1 MPLPAVIDTLSELV
15 RINSVNSAYDG
26 GPGEA
31 ALAEWIEGFFARHHI
46 ATTRQEVFP
55 GRSNVLARLAGRRRD
70 RCLVLEAHM
79 DTVSVAGMTI
89 APFEPIIQDGRLQG
103 RGACDTKAGLAA
115 MMHALVDVHEGDTPP
130 PCDILLA
137 AVVDEEH
144 SFRGVLRLCDDLQ
157 ADAAVVAEPTQ
168 LRAVIA
174 SKGVLRWKVRVRGKA
189 AHSSKPQLGVN
200 AIRHMAHVVLALES
214 HYEALA
220 QRSHPLLGPAT
231 CTISTI
237 RGGVQINFV
246 PDHCVIE
253 LDRRL
258 LPGEDPDAVLEDCQ
272 AVLDALPDIDAI
284 VERPPLLVDAA
295 LDTPAETAIA
305 QACSATL
312 GGLGLDPDPC
322 GVPFGSDASK
332 FSRTGVPAIIFG
344 PGSIDRAHA
353 ADEYVEIDQV
363 ITALDF
369 YRRLVLS
376 FDPA

>member
-1 MPLPAVIDTLSELV
+1 MPQPPVIATLSELV
-15 RINSVNSAYDG
+15 RINSVNNAYAG

-31 ALAEWIEGFFARHHI
+31 KLAEWIERFFAQHHI

-55 GRSNVLARLAGRRRD
+55 GRFNVLARIPGRRRD

-79 DTVSVAGMTI
+79 DTVSSEGMAI
-89 APFEPIIQDGRLQG
+89 APFEPVIEGGRLHG

-115 MMHALVDVHEGDTPP
+115 MMHTLVDVHQGKDLP
-130 PCDILLA
+130 PCDVLLA

-144 SFRGVLRLCDDLQ
+144 SFRGVVRLCESLK

-168 LRAVIA
+168 LRCVVA
-174 SKGVLRWKVRVRGKA
+174 SKGVLRWKVRVNGKA
-189 AHSSKPQLGVN
+189 AHSSKPHLGVN
-200 AIRHMAHVVLALES
+200 AIRHMARVVLALEE

-220 QRSHPLLGPAT
+220 QRTHPLLGPAT
-231 CTISTI
+231 CVISTI

-246 PDHCVIE
+246 PDQCVIE

-258 LPGEDPDAVLEDCQ
+258 LPGEDPDALLADCQ
-272 AVLDALPDIDAI
+272 SVLDSLPGIDAF
-284 VERPPLLVDAA
+284 VEQPPLLSDAA
-295 LDTPAETAIA
+295 LDTPPDARIA
-305 QACSATL
+305 TTCSDIL
-312 GGLGLDPDPC
+312 RDMGLDPEPC

-332 FSRTGVPAIIFG
+332 FSRAGVPAVIFG

-353 ADEYVEIDQV
+353 ADEYVEVDQV

>member
-1 MPLPAVIDTLSELV
+1 MTLPPVNETLSELV
-15 RINSVNSAYDG
+15 RINSVNTAYDD
-26 GPGEA
+26 GPGEGDL
-31 ALAEWIEGFFARHHI
+31 ALWIERFFARHGI

-55 GRSNVLARLAGRRRD
+55 GRFNVLARIPGRQRGH
-70 RCLVLEAHM
+70 CLVLEAHM
-79 DTVSVAGMTI
+79 DTVSVKGMTI
-89 APFEPIIQDGRLQG
+89 PPFDPVIENGRLMG
-103 RGACDTKAGLAA
+103 RGSCDTKAGLAA
-115 MMHALVDVHEGDTPP
+115 MMHAVVDVHQGDTPP

-144 SFRGVLRLCDDLQ
+144 NFRGVVRLCDDLK
-157 ADAAVVAEPTQ
+157 ADAAVVAEPTE
-168 LRAVIA
+168 LRAVVA

-189 AHSSKPQLGVN
+189 AHSSKPRLGVN
-200 AIRHMAHVVLALES
+200 AIRHMARVILALEE

-220 QRSHPLLGPAT
+220 HKTHPLLGPAT

-258 LPGEDPDAVLEDCQ
+258 LPGETPEAVLSDCQ
-272 AVLDALPDIDAI
+272 AVIDSLPGIDAS
-284 VERPPLLVDAA
+284 VEQPPLLTDAA
-295 LDTPAETAIA
+295 LDTPPNARITTTTSQVLAE
-305 QACSATL
+305 L
-312 GGLGLDPDPC
+312 NLNPEPC

-332 FSRTGVPAIIFG
+332 FSRAGVPAIIFG

-369 YRRLVLS
+369 YRLLVLS
-376 FDPA
+376 FDPS